1 MTWAQSEDTWF
12 LGLHEVA
19 TGYAVVNCVQMREV
33 FLQCLGGNEKLMT
46 VVQG

>member
-1 MTWAQSEDTWF
+1 MIWAQGENTWF

-19 TGYAVVNCVQMREV
+19 TGYAAVNCVQMREV
-33 FLQCLGGNEKLMT
+33 FLECLGENEKPMT